1 MSAIKR
7 PSLGKLRRTSVEE
20 ILRAEE
26 IAATRSTELAEMAG
40 RIREMEEA
48 YPSLCGMPGP
58 GEEEMPEGLRGVY
71 AAQTARYD
79 ALAKLLMQDY
89 PLARQTALQRQQET
103 RNKAGE
109 LVLSSSVAVFIHRI
123 MATAALYVPAMQ
135 KNRFEEQAREVY
147 ADFLREN
154 PGAVLARAG
163 EQQEGIQG

>member
-1 MSAIKR
+1 MTLATRK
-7 PSLGKLRRTSVEE
+7 KLRLTT
-20 ILRAEE
+20 AEE
-26 IAATRSTELAEMAG
+26 IEQADAIFRARSSELTDMAG

-48 YPSLCGMPGP
+48 YPSLAGLPGP
-58 GEEEMPEGLRGVY
+58 GEDEMPEGLRGVY

-79 ALAKLLMQDY
+79 TLCKQLMIDY
-89 PLARQTALQRQQET
+89 PLSLQTALQRQQET

-123 MATAALYVPAMQ
+123 MATAALYVPPTH
-135 KNRFEEQAREVY
+135 KGRFEEQAREVY